1 MVRQIRSVQ
10 ETRESRQPILSESM
24 NYSLRVPGL
33 KFFSF
38 GWLHK
43 LGIPSTRYRLGM
55 SGTYYFSREK
65 ERDEAAKYVEANRR
79 EYS

>member
-1 MVRQIRSVQ
+1 MTRQLRNEY
-10 ETRESRQPILSESM
+10 ETRQSRQPVLSESM

-38 GWLHK
+38 RWLHG

-65 ERDEAAKYVEANRR
+65 ERDKAAKYVEANRQ
-79 EYS
+79 EHT